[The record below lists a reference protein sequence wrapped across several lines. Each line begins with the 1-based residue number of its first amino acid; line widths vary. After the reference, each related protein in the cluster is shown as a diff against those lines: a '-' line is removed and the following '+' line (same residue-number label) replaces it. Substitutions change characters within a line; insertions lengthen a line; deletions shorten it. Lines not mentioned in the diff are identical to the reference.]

1 MFPKSF
7 QKLIDHF
14 SSLPSIGPKLAE
26 RLVLYLWKYDKEKI
40 DDFSESL
47 KNLKEKIRFCRQCFN
62 ISENDLCLICSDK
75 TRDKSIICVVEEP
88 LDIIAIEKTR
98 LMKGLYHVLGGTI
111 AAGNNQN
118 LKINELKIRLKK
130 EKIYPVRKNVE
141 KNYQARSKKD
151 LDNKMYDDFKLS
163 NGVKEVIIAMN
174 PTTEGEA
181 TALYL
186 ARLIKPLNIK
196 VTRLARGLPT
206 GADIE
211 YADEA
216 TLSGAI
222 EGRKEM

>member
-14 SSLPSIGPKLAE
+14 SSLPSVGPKMAE
-26 RLVLYLWKYDKEKI
+26 RLVLHLWKQDKEKLE
-40 DDFSESL
+40 DFGERLKSL
-47 KNLKEKIRFCRQCFN
+47 KTNIKFCKNCFN
-62 ISENDLCLICSDK
+62 IAENDLCVICSDK
-75 TRDKSIICVVEEP
+75 KRDQSVICVVEEP

-98 LMKGLYHVLGGTI
+98 LMRGLYHVLGGTI
-111 AAGNNQN
+111 SSQN
-118 LKINELKIRLKK
+118 GQDLKISELKNRLKSG
-130 EKIYPVRKNVE
+130 EI
-141 KNYQARSKKD
+141 
-151 LDNKMYDDFKLS
+151 
-163 NGVKEVIIAMN
+163 KEVILATN

-186 ARLIKPLNIK
+186 ARFIKPLNIK
-196 VTRLARGLPT
+196 TTRLARGLPT
-206 GADIE
+206 GGDIE

>member
-1 MFPKSF
+1 MFPKPF

-14 SSLPSIGPKLAE
+14 SSLPSIGPRLAE
-26 RLVLYLWKYDKEKI
+26 RLVLYIWKYDKNKI
-40 DDFSESL
+40 DDFAESL
-47 KNLKEKIRFCRQCFN
+47 KNLKEKIKFCTQCFN

-88 LDIIAIEKTR
+88 LDIISIEKTR
-98 LMKGLYHVLGGTI
+98 LMRGLYHVLGGTI
-111 AAGNNQN
+111 SSQNNQN
-118 LKINELKIRLKK
+118 LKINELKNRLKIAGTK
-130 EKIYPVRKNVE
+130 EI
-141 KNYQARSKKD
+141 
-151 LDNKMYDDFKLS
+151 
-163 NGVKEVIIAMN
+163 IIATN

-186 ARLIKPLNIK
+186 ARTIKPFKIK

-206 GADIE
+206 GGDIE

-216 TLSGAI
+216 TLTGAI